1 MRLRRFQRAMAILT
15 GAIVLC
21 TGVAMGQP
29 NWTFSGYLGDG
40 SVMAQGEG
48 LIYYTFN
55 DDIWVTAGDGR
66 NPINLTHTPFTREWN
81 ACVSVGRPGGELVV
95 YESDRG
101 NASGDF
107 ALWLMNP
114 DGTNA
119 RQLTF
124 PPAGVSHMWPSWSPR
139 CRGIVFHEVVANG
152 VRTMQLVDDQDGSI
166 RSVPNAPTGT
176 ALWASSF
183 GAGTTAYV
191 RAIDANWHST
201 AIRIG
206 QDHHAWLYILD
217 HPQDGAPCR
226 ASGRAA
232 NECGLDDIELAVQ
245 LSSNRGHDIH
255 INAYNPIYIDD
266 NFFAQSGCWNG
277 QAGWLEFRFA
287 DGYRDDNSG
296 GVIVMLIPVI
306 PGAP

>member
-1 MRLRRFQRAMAILT
+1 MTVRQSQKTMTLLV
-15 GAIVLC
+15 GVIVLLA
-21 TGVAMGQP
+21 GAAVGQS
-29 NWTFSGYLGDG
+29 NWSFSGYLGDG

-48 LIYYTFN
+48 LIYYN
-55 DDIWVTAGDGR
+55 WGGDIWMTAGDGR
-66 NPINLTHTPFTREWN
+66 NPINLTNTPTVLEDC
-81 ACVSVGRPGGELVV
+81 ASVSVGRPGGELVA
-95 YESDRG
+95 YESDG
-101 NASGDF
+101 GSATGDF

-114 DGTNA
+114 DGTNP

-124 PPAGVSHMWPSWSPR
+124 PPAGVTHRWPFWSPR
-139 CRGIVFHEVVANG
+139 CRDIVFTERDANG
-152 VRTMQLVDDQDGSI
+152 VWTMQLVDTQDGSI
-166 RSVPNAPTGT
+166 RSVPNAPTNV
-176 ALWASSF
+176 WATSY

-191 RAIDANWHST
+191 RAIDDNWHST

-232 NECGLDDIELAVQ
+232 HECGLDDIELAVQ
-245 LSSNRGHDIH
+245 LSSNQGCDIH

-266 NFFAQSGCWNG
+266 DFFAQSGCWNG

-287 DGYRDDNSG
+287 DTDRDDNSG
-296 GVIVMLIPVI
+296 GVIVVLIPVI